1 MSPSH
6 TGLRKG
12 SVPELMV
19 YWQAAG
25 AIVVAHKSG
34 GPLLDIVV
42 PLNGEPTGYHA
53 TSSETF
59 AEAFRTVLTLSPEAD
74 AAMRTRARTW
84 AVQKFSAEE
93 FEKGWDGSGWKT
105 WL

>member
-1 MSPSH
+1 
-6 TGLRKG
+6 
-12 SVPELMV
+12 MV
-19 YWQAAG
+19 CRQAAG
-25 AIVVAHKSG
+25 AIVVAHASG

-42 PLNGEPTGYHA
+42 PLDGEPTGHHA
-53 TSSETF
+53 TSPETF

-74 AAMRTRARTW
+74 VAMRTRARKW

-93 FEKGWDGSGWKT
+93 FEKGWDGSGWRK